1 MYLVIPFIEPITA
14 DLTLMLIVSN
24 IITYTKF
31 ILPKD
36 FTLKSM
42 FAELKYQISKAI
54 SVNQNNLKIL
64 VNNIELAPNDAT
76 TKSDCGVTYESKLTV
91 WYVTYA
97 EVIKHQNVLGFWT
110 ADVLETIGRS
120 LEVVA
125 SSIPAAVADRLPALD
140 DQLKLVSTVLALK
153 CLKSEYSQS
162 EAEWRLIFKKGVKY
176 IHKQGFSFNSIA
188 YLL

>member
-1 MYLVIPFIEPITA
+1 MLSVTNIITCA
-14 DLTLMLIVSN
+14 KFVLPKDLTLKS
-24 IITYTKF
+24 
-31 ILPKD
+31 
-36 FTLKSM
+36 TL
-42 FAELKYQISKAI
+42 AELKYQISKAI
-54 SVNQNNLKIL
+54 SVNQSNLKIL
-64 VNNIELAPNDAT
+64 VNDIELAPNDAT
-76 TKSDCGVTYESKLTV
+76 TLSDCGVTYESKLTV
-91 WYVTYA
+91 WYATYA
-97 EVIKHQNVLGFWT
+97 DVIKHQNVLGFWT

-176 IHKQGFSFNSIA
+176 IQSQGFSFNGVTH
-188 YLL
+188 LL